1 MANIRKWVSDH
12 KPSNRRLIQLYS
24 ALLYNAHL
32 KGYITGDIY
41 VGKIKALCVP
51 GLNCYSCP
59 GAIGACPLGALQN
72 AIASS
77 GHRAPFYVFG
87 IILLFGITFGRTI
100 CGYLCPMGLLQELI
114 YKIPTYKIKKNKVT
128 KILSYLKYI
137 ILFVLVFLIPFMYSF
152 QNFPVPAF
160 CKYICPSG
168 TLEGAIGILLN
179 PANADKFTMLGL
191 LFTRKFIILSIILL
205 SAAFIYRAFCRVLC
219 PLGALYGLF
228 AKFSII
234 GVRVN
239 DSKCIDCGRC
249 ISKCPVDIMKVGD
262 AECVHCGKCIDHC
275 PTKAIS
281 FKAGKATLISHCSES
296 NPLNKKNYKNIAII
310 LALFILALALIITN
324 ISIDP
329 KESNISNDNT
339 VQLKIGNSVGMMAP
353 DFTAKLYNEDGS
365 FTLSDY
371 LGKKVIINF
380 WATWCTPCIAELPHF
395 DEFQKNHPE
404 VKIVAL
410 HSNLVTDD
418 VMKYLSNYDYEITF
432 GIDETGDVIKSFGGS
447 TMLPHTIVINE
458 NGVIT
463 YNSVDSITYEKLES
477 LI

>member
-1 MANIRKWVSDH
+1 
-12 KPSNRRLIQLYS
+12 
-24 ALLYNAHL
+24 
-32 KGYITGDIY
+32 
-41 VGKIKALCVP
+41 
-51 GLNCYSCP
+51 
-59 GAIGACPLGALQN
+59 
-72 AIASS
+72 
-77 GHRAPFYVFG
+77 
-87 IILLFGITFGRTI
+87 
-100 CGYLCPMGLLQELI
+100 
-114 YKIPTYKIKKNKVT
+114 
-128 KILSYLKYI
+128 
-137 ILFVLVFLIPFMYSF
+137 
-152 QNFPVPAF
+152 
-160 CKYICPSG
+160 
-168 TLEGAIGILLN
+168 
-179 PANADKFTMLGL
+179 
-191 LFTRKFIILSIILL
+191 
-205 SAAFIYRAFCRVLC
+205 
-219 PLGALYGLF
+219 
-228 AKFSII
+228 
-234 GVRVN
+234 
-239 DSKCIDCGRC
+239 
-249 ISKCPVDIMKVGD
+249 MKVGD

-281 FKAGKATLISHCSES
+281 FKAGKATLISHCSEP
-296 NPLNKKNYKNIAII
+296 NPLNRKRYKNIVII
-310 LALFILALALIITN
+310 LALVILALALIITN
-324 ISIDP
+324 ISIDSE
-329 KESNISNDNT
+329 ESNISNDNT
-339 VQLKIGNSVGMMAP
+339 VQLEIGNSVGMMAP
-353 DFTAKLYNEDGS
+353 DFTAKLYNEDGF

>member
-179 PANADKFTMLGL
+179 PANADKFSMLGL

-205 SAAFIYRAFCRVLC
+205 SAAFIYRAFCRFLC

-281 FKAGKATLISHCSES
+281 FKAGKATLISHHSES

-310 LALFILALALIITN
+310 LALAILALALIITN

-339 VQLKIGNSVGMMAP
+339 VQLEIGNSIGMMAP

-432 GIDETGDVIKSFGGS
+432 GIDETGEVIKSFGGS

>member
-1 MANIRKWVSDH
+1 MANIRKWFSDH

-41 VGKIKALCVP
+41 VGKIKAVCVP

-137 ILFVLVFLIPFMYSF
+137 ILFVFVFLIPFMYSF

-179 PANADKFTMLGL
+179 PANADKFSMLGL

-205 SAAFIYRAFCRVLC
+205 SAVFIYRAFCRFLC

-275 PTKAIS
+275 PNKAIS
-281 FKAGKATLISHCSES
+281 FKAGKATLISHCSEP
-296 NPLNKKNYKNIAII
+296 NPLNRKRYKNIAII
-310 LALFILALALIITN
+310 LALAILALALIITN
-324 ISIDP
+324 ISIDS
-329 KESNISNDNT
+329 KESNNSNDNT
-339 VQLKIGNSVGMMAP
+339 VQLEIGNSIGMIAP
-353 DFTAKLYNEDGS
+353 DFTAKLYNEAGS

-432 GIDETGDVIKSFGGS
+432 GIDETGEVIKSFGGS

>member
-1 MANIRKWVSDH
+1 MANIKKWFSDH

-41 VGKIKALCVP
+41 VGKIKAVCVP

-179 PANADKFTMLGL
+179 PANADKFSMLGL

-205 SAAFIYRAFCRVLC
+205 SAVFIYRAFCRFLC

-234 GVRVN
+234 GVKVN

-249 ISKCPVDIMKVGD
+249 ISTCPVDIMKVGD

-296 NPLNKKNYKNIAII
+296 NPLNIKRYKNIAII
-310 LALFILALALIITN
+310 LALVILALALIITN
-324 ISIDP
+324 ISIDS

-339 VQLKIGNSVGMMAP
+339 VQLEIGNSVGMMAP
-353 DFTAKLYNEDGS
+353 DFTAKLYNEDGF

-432 GIDETGDVIKSFGGS
+432 GLDETGDVIKSFGGS

>member
-179 PANADKFTMLGL
+179 PANADKFSMLGL

-205 SAAFIYRAFCRVLC
+205 SAAFIYRAFCRFLC

-310 LALFILALALIITN
+310 LALAILALALIITN

-339 VQLKIGNSVGMMAP
+339 VQLEIGTSVGMMAP

-432 GIDETGDVIKSFGGS
+432 GIDETGEVIKSFGGS